1 MKAIWGY
8 AKQWWR
14 EGFHGP
20 SHLATGILLIIL
32 IAFNYQVDF
41 ERQYLNVHIGKPI
54 AYLYFFLLYGGIY
67 YAVILLQALLMRSK
81 RWRQPQFWIKS
92 AFFLAVLAFN
102 AGSAFHY
109 RWLYGFDAID
119 PATRTWLYYVVAN
132 AGSFLLFAIPL
143 FVAWWVWDR
152 KSGDGWYGLQR
163 KGFYA
168 GPYLILLLA
177 MTPLIA
183 WASFQPDFLATYPVY
198 LSTEA
203 TGEATGLGKWSNT
216 ILFQLAYGLD
226 FITVELL
233 FRGALI
239 IGLSRLM
246 GREVLLPMVA
256 VYCALHFGKP
266 MGEAISSIF
275 GGYIL
280 GVIALYGRNI
290 WGGALIHIG
299 VALGMEWA
307 AIAQG

>member
-1 MKAIWGY
+1 M
-8 AKQWWR
+8 
-14 EGFHGP
+14 
-20 SHLATGILLIIL
+20 LIIL
-32 IAFNYQVDF
+32 NYQLDF
-41 ERQYLNVHIGKPI
+41 ERQYLNVYIGKPI

-67 YAVILLQALLMRSK
+67 YTIVLLQALLMRS
-81 RWRQPQFWIKS
+81 RRCRQPQFWIKS
-92 AFFLAVLAFN
+92 AFFIAVLAFN

-109 RWLYGFDAID
+109 RWLYGYDAID
-119 PATRTWLYYVVAN
+119 PAIRTWLYYVLAN
-132 AGSFLLFAIPL
+132 AGSFFLFAVPL
-143 FVAWWVWDR
+143 FVAWWIWDR
-152 KSGDGWYGLQR
+152 KKGDGWYGLQR

-168 GPYLILLLA
+168 GPYVILLLA
-177 MTPLIA
+177 MAPLIA

-198 LSTEA
+198 LSSEA
-203 TGEATGLGKWSNT
+203 TGEATGLGKWGNT

-226 FITVELL
+226 FVTVELL

-239 IGLSRLM
+239 IGLSKLM

-290 WGGALIHIG
+290 WGGAMIHIG